1 MSGFINLHKLT
12 DWTSHDCVAKVR
24 RLLNEKRVGHGGT
37 LDPAATGVLP
47 IAFGQATRLLQYL
60 PQHKAYQ
67 AVIRLGIRT
76 TTDDLAGDVLQASPV
91 TGLSLETVRAAL
103 TQFQGTIRQIP
114 PQYSA
119 IQVDGKRLYDLAR
132 SGKPVEVPERT
143 VEVSAIEVLNWYDGE
158 FPELAVEIACGSGT
172 YIRSI
177 ARDLGDV
184 LQTGGTL
191 AKLVRSQS
199 CGFNLSESITLE
211 TLAQQ
216 LELGTFQPISPDRAI
231 QHLPIITLTAEVA
244 RRWCQGQ
251 KIPSDL
257 FECSADVQSEAL
269 RVEDE
274 QQTFL
279 GIGKLRQ
286 VDEGDRGLI
295 LAPKLVLN

>member
-1 MSGFINLHKLT
+1 MSGFINLHKQT

-60 PQHKAYQ
+60 PQDKAYQ
-67 AVIRLGIRT
+67 AVIRLGVRT
-76 TTDDLAGDVLQASPV
+76 ATDDLAGEVLQASPV
-91 TGLSLETVRAAL
+91 AGLSLEAIRTALVR
-103 TQFQGTIRQIP
+103 FQGTIRQIP

-119 IQVDGKRLYDLAR
+119 IQVGGKRLYDLAR
-132 SGKPVEVPERT
+132 SGQAVEVPERT
-143 VEVSAIEVLNWYDGE
+143 VEVSSIEILDWRDGD
-158 FPELAVEIACGSGT
+158 FPEVEVAIACGSGT

-177 ARDLGDV
+177 ARDLGEV

-199 CGFNLSESITLE
+199 CGFHLADSITLD

-216 LELGTFQPISPDRAI
+216 LELGTFEPIAPDRAI
-231 QHLPIITLTAEVA
+231 QYLPTVILEAEVA

-251 KIPSDL
+251 KIPSDR
-257 FECSADVQSEAL
+257 FEFSAGIQPDVL
-269 RVEDE
+269 CVRDE
-274 QQTFL
+274 QQRFL
-279 GIGKLRQ
+279 GIGLFRFIEQ
-286 VDEGDRGLI
+286 DDRDFI
-295 LAPKLVLN
+295 LVPKLVFD

>member
-132 SGKPVEVPERT
+132 SGKAVEVPERT
-143 VEVSAIEVLNWYDGE
+143 VEVSAIEVLNWSDGE
-158 FPELAVEIACGSGT
+158 FPELAVAIACGSGT

-211 TLAQQ
+211 TLARQ

-257 FECSADVQSEAL
+257 FECSADIQSEAL

>member
-60 PQHKAYQ
+60 PQNKAYQ
-67 AVIRLGIRT
+67 ATIRLGVRT

-91 TGLSLETVRAAL
+91 TGLSLAAVRAAL
-103 TQFQGTIRQIP
+103 AQFQGTIRQVP

-132 SGKPVEVPERT
+132 SGKAVEVPERT
-143 VEVSAIEVLNWYDGE
+143 VEVSAIEVLNWCDGD
-158 FPELAVEIACGSGT
+158 FPELHVAIACGSGT

-177 ARDLGDV
+177 ARDLGQV

-211 TLAQQ
+211 VLAQQ

-231 QHLPIITLTAEVA
+231 QHLPTIALEADVA

-257 FECSADVQSEAL
+257 FEFSSEIQPEAI

-274 QQTFL
+274 QNTFL
-279 GIGKLRQ
+279 GIGKFRR
-286 VDEGDRGLI
+286 VDEGDRGFI